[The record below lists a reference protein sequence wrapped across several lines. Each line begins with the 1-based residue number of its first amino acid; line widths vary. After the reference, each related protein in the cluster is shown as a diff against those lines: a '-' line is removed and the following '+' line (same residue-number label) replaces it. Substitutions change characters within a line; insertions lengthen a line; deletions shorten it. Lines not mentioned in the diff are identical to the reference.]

1 MKDNRCDF
9 FFLFFKA
16 EFFNIWFF
24 VEENVLKGFIDD
36 CVCDTYDSYGGLRKI
51 SKHFTFSIICV
62 LPLPPQNEIL
72 SRFFCYL
79 KLVCLFGFGVEESFA
94 TEFNESESWTSRL
107 FTADYPKSF
116 WPHLLAFRSC
126 IRGEPVQFLPSL
138 IQGGGGG
145 GSTSAADVLLLCSM
159 KLDLLFSLFVLKSV
173 KYNFL
178 KLFCCCCC
186 FHNGNHR

>member
-94 TEFNESESWTSRL
+94 TEFNESES
-107 FTADYPKSF
+107 
-116 WPHLLAFRSC
+116 
-126 IRGEPVQFLPSL
+126 
-138 IQGGGGG
+138 
-145 GSTSAADVLLLCSM
+145 
-159 KLDLLFSLFVLKSV
+159 
-173 KYNFL
+173 
-178 KLFCCCCC
+178 
-186 FHNGNHR
+186 